1 MKQFNY
7 LAPKSLPE
15 ALAFLAEHG
24 DSAVVFNGGT
34 DVVVRL
40 RDNLIAPEYVIDIK
54 KIPGLD
60 TITFDEKTGLT
71 IGACVTMN
79 EIGANEYVQKYY
91 PYLGKAALSVGSK
104 QVRNRATCIG
114 NIVNASPL
122 ADTGTPLLAN
132 DAVILAEGPEGKR
145 EIPIRE
151 FFIFVRKTALKK
163 DEIVTAIRVPY
174 HAGSEGVYTKISR
187 RREVDLSTVC
197 ATVVRD
203 GNDWRI
209 AFGSVAP
216 TPLRLVKTEELLRG
230 KKLDGAL
237 IEQAAELAKTEVA
250 PIDDVRASKE
260 YRVTIVGLIVKRS
273 LEALAK

>member
-79 EIGANEYVQKYY
+79 EIGANEFVQKYY

-104 QVRNRATCIG
+104 QVRNRATCHRQHRQRLPAG
-114 NIVNASPL
+114 RYRHPAARQRRCDP
-122 ADTGTPLLAN
+122 GR
-132 DAVILAEGPEGKR
+132 GPGGQ
-145 EIPIRE
+145 
-151 FFIFVRKTALKK
+151 
-163 DEIVTAIRVPY
+163 
-174 HAGSEGVYTKISR
+174 AG
-187 RREVDLSTVC
+187 D
-197 ATVVRD
+197 
-203 GNDWRI
+203 
-209 AFGSVAP
+209 P
-216 TPLRLVKTEELLRG
+216 HP
-230 KKLDGAL
+230 
-237 IEQAAELAKTEVA
+237 
-250 PIDDVRASKE
+250 
-260 YRVTIVGLIVKRS
+260 
-273 LEALAK
+273 

>member
-24 DSAVVFNGGT
+24 DSAVVFN

-163 DEIVTAIRVPY
+163 DEIVTAIRVRARRACTPRSP
-174 HAGSEGVYTKISR
+174 AAARSTSPPSALPWCGTGTTGASRSAPSRPPLCGSSR
-187 RREVDLSTVC
+187 PRSC
-197 ATVVRD
+197 
-203 GNDWRI
+203 
-209 AFGSVAP
+209 S
-216 TPLRLVKTEELLRG
+216 
-230 KKLDGAL
+230 
-237 IEQAAELAKTEVA
+237 AAKSWTA
-250 PIDDVRASKE
+250 R
-260 YRVTIVGLIVKRS
+260 
-273 LEALAK
+273 

>member
-40 RDNLIAPEYVIDIK
+40 ATIDRPEYVIDIK

-104 QVRNRATCIG
+104 QVRNRATCHRQHRQRLPSG
-114 NIVNASPL
+114 RYRHPAARQRRGDP
-122 ADTGTPLLAN
+122 GR
-132 DAVILAEGPEGKR
+132 GPGGQ
-145 EIPIRE
+145 
-151 FFIFVRKTALKK
+151 
-163 DEIVTAIRVPY
+163 
-174 HAGSEGVYTKISR
+174 AG
-187 RREVDLSTVC
+187 D
-197 ATVVRD
+197 
-203 GNDWRI
+203 
-209 AFGSVAP
+209 P
-216 TPLRLVKTEELLRG
+216 HP
-230 KKLDGAL
+230 
-237 IEQAAELAKTEVA
+237 
-250 PIDDVRASKE
+250 
-260 YRVTIVGLIVKRS
+260 
-273 LEALAK
+273 

>member
-79 EIGANEYVQKYY
+79 EDRRQRVRPEVLSLPRQGGA
-91 PYLGKAALSVGSK
+91 VGRLQAGAQPRDLPS
-104 QVRNRATCIG
+104 ATSSTPPRWPIPAPRC
-114 NIVNASPL
+114 SP
-122 ADTGTPLLAN
+122 TT
-132 DAVILAEGPEGKR
+132 R
-145 EIPIRE
+145 
-151 FFIFVRKTALKK
+151 
-163 DEIVTAIRVPY
+163 
-174 HAGSEGVYTKISR
+174 
-187 RREVDLSTVC
+187 
-197 ATVVRD
+197 
-203 GNDWRI
+203 
-209 AFGSVAP
+209 
-216 TPLRLVKTEELLRG
+216 
-230 KKLDGAL
+230 
-237 IEQAAELAKTEVA
+237 
-250 PIDDVRASKE
+250 
-260 YRVTIVGLIVKRS
+260 
-273 LEALAK
+273 

>member
-1 MKQFNY
+1 MH
-7 LAPKSLPE
+7 SW
-15 ALAFLAEHG
+15 AEHG
-24 DSAVVFNGGT
+24 DSAVVFSGGT

-163 DEIVTAIRVPY
+163 DEIVTAIRCPTMR
-174 HAGSEGVYTKISR
+174 ARRACTPRSPAAARSTSPPSAPPWCGTGTTGASRSAPSRPPLCGSSR
-187 RREVDLSTVC
+187 PRSC
-197 ATVVRD
+197 
-203 GNDWRI
+203 
-209 AFGSVAP
+209 S
-216 TPLRLVKTEELLRG
+216 
-230 KKLDGAL
+230 
-237 IEQAAELAKTEVA
+237 AAKSWTA
-250 PIDDVRASKE
+250 R
-260 YRVTIVGLIVKRS
+260 
-273 LEALAK
+273 

>member
-132 DAVILAEGPEGKR
+132 DAVILAEGR
-145 EIPIRE
+145 
-151 FFIFVRKTALKK
+151 
-163 DEIVTAIRVPY
+163 
-174 HAGSEGVYTKISR
+174 
-187 RREVDLSTVC
+187 
-197 ATVVRD
+197 
-203 GNDWRI
+203 
-209 AFGSVAP
+209 
-216 TPLRLVKTEELLRG
+216 
-230 KKLDGAL
+230 
-237 IEQAAELAKTEVA
+237 
-250 PIDDVRASKE
+250 RAS
-260 YRVTIVGLIVKRS
+260 GRS
-273 LEALAK
+273 PSVNSSSSCARPR

>member
-24 DSAVVFNGGT
+24 DSAVVFSGGT

-163 DEIVTAIRVPY
+163 DEIVTAIGCLPCGLGGRVHQDLPP
-174 HAGSEGVYTKISR
+174 AARSTSPPSAPPWCGTGTTGASRSAPSRPPLCGSSR
-187 RREVDLSTVC
+187 PRSC
-197 ATVVRD
+197 
-203 GNDWRI
+203 
-209 AFGSVAP
+209 S
-216 TPLRLVKTEELLRG
+216 
-230 KKLDGAL
+230 
-237 IEQAAELAKTEVA
+237 AAKSWTA
-250 PIDDVRASKE
+250 R
-260 YRVTIVGLIVKRS
+260 
-273 LEALAK
+273 